1 MALASKAFEPAGSS
15 MTITPVGGS
24 SFTLNWI
31 TITPP
36 AWDGGDPI
44 DITNLS
50 NVSYKTKMAPILIE
64 IGSLSFSAELD
75 PSKVASAPINREAV
89 IVITIPNWG
98 TWTLRGYLRSIKPDE
113 LKIGERATCSGE
125 IEITNTSIS
134 GTGSART
141 VTEVGPSW
149 A

>member
-1 MALASKAFEPAGSS
+1 MALSSNAFEPAGSS
-15 MTITPVGGS
+15 MTITPAGGS
-24 SFTLNWI
+24 AFTLNWI

-50 NVSYKTKMAPILIE
+50 NVSFKTKMAPTLIE
-64 IGSLSFSAELD
+64 IGTLSFSAELNI
-75 PSKVASAPINREAV
+75 SKLASAPINKAAT

-98 TWTLRGYLRSIKPDE
+98 TWTLYGHLRSIKADE
-113 LKIGERATCSGE
+113 LKIGERATCTGE
-125 IEITNTSIS
+125 VEITNTQIS

-141 VTEVGPSW
+141 VTEMGPTW